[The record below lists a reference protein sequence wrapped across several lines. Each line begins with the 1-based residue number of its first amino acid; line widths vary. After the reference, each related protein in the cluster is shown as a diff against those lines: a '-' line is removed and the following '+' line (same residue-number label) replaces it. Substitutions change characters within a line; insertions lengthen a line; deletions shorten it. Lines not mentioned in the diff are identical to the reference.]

1 MMKANKDK
9 VSNLLKTA
17 RGQVDGILK
26 MVEEDRYCIDISN
39 QILATSAI
47 LSKVNAEILKS
58 HLKHCVKDAINS
70 NDVDNKV
77 EELEKIIDKMAGKS
91 L

>member
-1 MMKANKDK
+1 MKADKNK
-9 VSNLLKTA
+9 VNNLLKTA
-17 RGQVDGILK
+17 RGQVEGILK

-47 LSKVNAEILKS
+47 LSKVNTEILKS
-58 HLKHCVKDAINS
+58 HLEHCVKDAINS
-70 NDVDNKV
+70 NDVDSKV
-77 EELEKIIDKMAGKS
+77 KELEKIIEKMAEKS